1 MGNTGRACAA
11 TNSDAAP
18 RPAQSFTVPD
28 ASLDGGPVMSQQF
41 TEAEIAD
48 FLAQLD
54 QFRRTLDGR
63 QQRILDTLLEA
74 AAGPM
79 SEVDSE
85 VEAYVYRTEQPWSVE
100 PRRVARAIRRRSETV

>member
-1 MGNTGRACAA
+1 
-11 TNSDAAP
+11 
-18 RPAQSFTVPD
+18 
-28 ASLDGGPVMSQQF
+28 MSQQF

-74 AAGPM
+74 AAGTGPM
-79 SEVDSE
+79 AEVETE

-100 PRRVARAIRRRSETV
+100 PRRIARAIRRRSETT